1 MKLNEQIRKF
11 IEANLIVFEEEIE
24 YTDTDNIFEM
34 GYVNSLFAMKLL
46 NYVESEFNIIV
57 ENEDMDIKN
66 FSSVNNIVNL
76 VEKKLANS
84 KQISN

>member
-11 IEANLIVFEEEIE
+11 IEANLIVFDEEIE
-24 YTDTDNIFEM
+24 YSDTDNIFEM

-46 NYVESEFNIIV
+46 NYVENEFNIIV

-66 FSSVNNIVNL
+66 FQTVNNIVDL
-76 VEKKLANS
+76 VEKKLKKA
-84 KQISN
+84 

>member
-1 MKLNEQIRKF
+1 MKLNEQIRTF
-11 IEANLIVFEEEIE
+11 IEANLMVFEEEIE

-46 NYVESEFNIIV
+46 NYVENEFNIIV

-66 FSSVNNIVNL
+66 FNSVNNIVNL
-76 VEKKLANS
+76 IEKKLDNS
-84 KQISN
+84 KLISN